1 MKEHDTDKF
10 RLRPDRKNLDDLIRQ
25 HRETESKKEA
35 PQEKFGEVAP
45 EFSSFILQH
54 YERVL
59 ILERNEAAG
68 EAVFRL
74 LKAEG
79 YNVEWETE
87 REAAI
92 EILENEEFSTLL
104 VSEGFSADGLLI
116 LDKLKEKGIQVNLRV
131 IKDFGTAIL
140 GHEETSSLKQIRRS
154 FHFLTEFTL
163 RLLESFHP
171 TMIGHSREVARIA
184 REVCIRME
192 LLPETVDG
200 VTIAAYLHE
209 LPDLEERYR
218 PFWQKNEDLFEDGDF
233 KLPKW
238 QSPELFQALQYPF
251 PIQETIKHL
260 QERYDGKGYP
270 DGLRGE
276 AIPVG
281 ARIIAPIDIFLTMT
295 SGISTGPT
303 MSKGEALDLLIVDSG
318 TAFDPT
324 IIEIL
329 AGFLKKEL
337 TETSGTEYREIIL
350 MVDKFG
356 EEDLPKIQL
365 REEGYRVYW
374 SDTVQGALKQI
385 EETKPFMII
394 SDVDLTA
401 GDGFQLLDIIRKKTD
416 FKDMPFFLL
425 STRSDSSFVTK
436 GLRGGADDY
445 LIRPTPA
452 DLLLAKVARNITRM
466 KTRGGSLA
474 ERKGVTGMLRDLGI
488 LEIIQILAAGMKTA
502 MIVITRGAS
511 EARVALTEGRISYAN
526 IGELEGEEAFYHFI
540 GWDDGEFTIFMNVTP
555 PKENIHVKND
565 MLLLEGFRRLDER
578 RR

>member
-25 HRETESKKEA
+25 HRESETKKEE
-35 PQEKFGEVAP
+35 PEKFAEVAP

-87 REAAI
+87 RDAAI

-116 LDKLKEKGIQVNLRV
+116 LDKLKEKGIQINLRV
-131 IKDFGTAIL
+131 IKDFGTAIM

-154 FHFLTEFTL
+154 FHYLTEFTL

-171 TMIGHSREVARIA
+171 NMIGHSREVARIA

-200 VTIAAYLHE
+200 VTIAAFLHE

-218 PFWQKNEDLFEDGDF
+218 PFWQKTDDIFQDGDF

-238 QSPELFQALQYPF
+238 QSGELLQSLQYPF

-295 SGISTGPT
+295 SGISTAPT
-303 MSKGEALDLLIVDSG
+303 MSKGEALDQLIVDSG
-318 TAFDPT
+318 VAFDPT
-324 IIEIL
+324 VIEIL
-329 AGFLKKEL
+329 AGLLKKEL
-337 TETSGTEYREIIL
+337 SESSGTEYREVIL
-350 MVDKFG
+350 MIDKYG
-356 EEDLPKIQL
+356 DEDLPKIQL
-365 REEGYRVYW
+365 REEGYRVFS
-374 SDTVQGALKQI
+374 SDSVAAALKSI
-385 EETKPFMII
+385 EENKPFMII

-401 GDGFQLLDIIRKKTD
+401 GDGFQLLDIIRKRPEL
-416 FKDMPFFLL
+416 KDMPFLML
-425 STRSDSSFVTK
+425 SARSDSSFVTK

-445 LIRPTPA
+445 LIRPTPSE
-452 DLLLAKVARNITRM
+452 LLLAKVARNITRM
-466 KTRGGSLA
+466 KTRSGSLA

-502 MIVITRGAS
+502 MIVIIRGAS
-511 EARVALTEGRISYAN
+511 EARVALTEGRISYGN
-526 IGELEGEEAFYHFI
+526 MGDLEGEEAFYHII

-565 MLLLEGFRRLDER
+565 MLLLEGFRRLDEKR
-578 RR
+578 R